1 MPKRKQKWEDGL
13 TEEEAKL
20 LGEGSIEEAIKE
32 LEKKYGH
39 PIVRKASKIPKIERQ
54 PTGIESLDRILGG
67 GWPKGRISELWGAQ
81 GAGKSSL
88 VYKTIAACQKKKDAK
103 IAYFDLEN
111 TYDESWAIR
120 CGVDPERLE
129 HIAAIAAED
138 VEILLLR
145 MIRHKWDMAIIDSVV
160 EMLSEKDLKRA
171 ATDPKVGALATVL
184 SNLLPKIVVLQSVSP
199 TVVLLVNQVRDK
211 IGFFMGS
218 GKKAPGGNVLY
229 HLDSIRLE
237 VKRKEFIYDKKG
249 KKRLGYIGAIK
260 VVKSKV
266 SEEQAECRFYISF
279 KKGLVDTEEEVEAK

>member
-1 MPKRKQKWEDGL
+1 MPKRRMGQDISED
-13 TEEEAKL
+13 EEML
-20 LGEGSIEEAIKE
+20 LGDGSVDEAIKE

-39 PIVRKASKIPKIERQ
+39 SVVRRASKVPKVERLA
-54 PTGIESLDRILGG
+54 TGIEALDRILLG
-67 GWPKGRISELWGAQ
+67 GWPKGRISELWGPQ
-81 GAGKSSL
+81 SAGKSSL

-103 IAYFDLEN
+103 IAYFDQEN
-111 TYDESWAIR
+111 TYEEDWAR
-120 CGVDPERLE
+120 KCGVDPDRLE
-129 HIAAIAAED
+129 HIAALAAED
-138 VEILLLR
+138 VELLLLR
-145 MIRHKWDMAIIDSVV
+145 MIRQKWDMVIIDSVV

-171 ATDPKVGALATVL
+171 STDPKVGALATVL

-229 HLDSIRLE
+229 HLDTIRLE

-249 KKRLGYIGAIK
+249 KKRLGYIGALK

-266 SEEQAECRFYISF
+266 SPEQEECRFFVSF
-279 KKGLVDTEEEVEAK
+279 KKGLVDTQEEVETK